1 MIYFI
6 SGLIVLVG
14 VFAGYQPYFRI
25 EKLSKGILLNSIL
38 IVAVLFTILMVAYIT
53 GYFPDSAAAPF
64 MMFVYSFLAGFFAG
78 YAWRIVRLRK
88 NAGNILYVYRSFW
101 TDHAPAFAAVMVI
114 LYGIYRTSLLLEQ
127 PITGI
132 RLTSGFSLIT
142 FGLLGLTI
150 KIVPEFRS
158 KGIFFLDRVIP
169 WKQVIA
175 WHWDSEDVINIEFIY
190 KPGKPDEHVREFYTA
205 IPPEDR
211 AQIETVLDSKMDDS
225 REYREEILGIKK
237 K

>member
-6 SGLIVLVG
+6 SGIIVLAG
-14 VFAGYQPYFRI
+14 VFTGYQPYFRI
-25 EKLSKGILLNSIL
+25 ERLSKAIVLNSLL
-38 IVAVLFTILMVAYIT
+38 IVAVLFTILMAAYIT

-78 YAWRIVRLRK
+78 YAWRIARLRK

-101 TDHAPAFAAVMVI
+101 TDHAPAFASVMVI
-114 LYGIYRTSLLLEQ
+114 LYGIYRTSLFLEQ

-132 RLTSGFSLIT
+132 RLTSGFSLMT
-142 FGLLGLTI
+142 FGLLGMTI

-158 KGIFFLDRVIP
+158 KGIIFLDRVIA
-169 WKQVIA
+169 WKQIIA
-175 WHWDSEDVINIEFIY
+175 WHWDSEDVINIEYIFN
-190 KPGKPDEHVREFYTA
+190 PGKPDENVREFYTA

-211 AQIETVLDSKMDDS
+211 AQIETILESKMDDS
-225 REYREEILGIKK
+225 RENRETILGINKK
-237 K
+237 